1 VTAQQCDVMVI
12 GGGPAGSTAA
22 ALLAEQ
28 GRKVVL
34 LEKDVHPRFHIGESL
49 LPANMPLFERLGVRE
64 EVEKIGIPK
73 WGVEFVSPDH
83 GHASSLR
90 FADAWDKSLA
100 GAVQVRRSVLDE
112 LLLRNAERKGAQ
124 VLEGWRARQ
133 VDFRPKFLGADIAAA
148 GPDGAVGTWE
158 AKLVVD
164 ASGRDTFLANKFRT
178 KEKNPRH
185 SSAAVFGHF
194 VDAERHP
201 GNREGDITIYW
212 FAHGWFWFIPLAD
225 GTTSVGAVCWPYYLK
240 SRAKPLPEFFDDTIA
255 LCPPLA
261 ARLQRASRV
270 DQVHA
275 AGNYSYSSTAA
286 HGAAAEAS
294 CLLAGDAFAFVDPV
308 FSSGVFLAM
317 SSAFM
322 AAEAAAVCLD
332 SPAASARAMRNYER
346 RMRKGPQAFNWFI
359 ERMTQPAIRDLFMY
373 PANPLRM
380 REAVMSILAGD
391 IYRGTPYNPSLLAF
405 KSLYYLNLLR
415 KPGLAVRSW
424 RGRRSNIKD
433 IPLVADAG

>member
-1 VTAQQCDVMVI
+1 MGAQQCDVMVI

-49 LPANMPLFERLGVRE
+49 LPANMPLFERLGVRD
-64 EVEKIGIPK
+64 EVERIGIPK
-73 WGVEFVSPDH
+73 WGVEFVSPQH
-83 GHASSLR
+83 EHASALR
-90 FADAWDKSLA
+90 FTDAWDKSLA
-100 GAVQVRRSVLDE
+100 GAVQVRRSVLDH
-112 LLLRNAERKGAQ
+112 LLLRNAARKGAQ
-124 VLEGWRARQ
+124 VLEGWRVRQ
-133 VDFRPKFLGADIAAA
+133 ADFRPRFGGADLQAA
-148 GPDGAVGTWE
+148 GPDGAIQDWE

-164 ASGRDTFLANKFRT
+164 ASGRDTFLASKFRI

-185 SSAAVFGHF
+185 SSAAVFSHF
-194 VDAERHP
+194 VGAERHD

-212 FAHGWFWFIPLAD
+212 FEHGWFWFIPLAD

-240 SRAKPLPEFFDDTIA
+240 TRDKPLPEFYADTIN

-261 ARLQRASRV
+261 GRLRSATRV
-270 DQVHA
+270 AQVHA
-275 AGNYSYSSTAA
+275 TGNYSYSCTAA
-286 HGAAAEAS
+286 HGAASEAS
-294 CLLAGDAFAFVDPV
+294 CLLAGDAFAFIDPV

-332 SPAASARAMRNYER
+332 TPAASVKAMREYER
-346 RMRKGPQAFNWFI
+346 RMRKGPREFSWFI
-359 ERMTQPAIRDLFMY
+359 ERMTHPIIRELFMY
-373 PANPLRM
+373 PRNPMRS

-391 IYRGTPYNPSLLAF
+391 IYRGTPYKASLLAF
-405 KSLYYLNLLR
+405 KSFYYMNLMKNPVSAIR
-415 KPGLAVRSW
+415 NW
-424 RGRRSNIKD
+424 RIRRNNIKD
-433 IPLVADAG
+433 SPLAADA